1 MSSAEGTFYTEVI
14 NLFHR
19 FDANGDGIIGYDELR
34 ELLLIIGVEPGD
46 ISQVFDQI
54 DTNKDGK
61 VDWDEFV
68 AWVWSENSSMQEA
81 LVGSSAVAAHTLQYI
96 DEVLRKQASSL
107 EALFAAEC
115 KSTPNYLYKE
125 DIFRMLLKYDPSL
138 SEASLN
144 AAFAVFDFDG
154 NGGVD
159 LNEFLYAF
167 RQQTNQ
173 QAAAAP
179 PAEES
184 AKAAMRVLHYI
195 HTVLQQQG
203 APLEDLFRQECR
215 TSPGFLYK
223 EECFNM
229 LLKYDSSLSWEA
241 LEEAFKVFDW
251 DGNGAIDLSEFI
263 RGFLTQAA
271 PPDVSAAQQEVQ
283 VEIPAGYY
291 AGMTFSMS
299 YSGQTYYVQVPQG
312 YAPGHTL
319 KVAMG

>member
-1 MSSAEGTFYTEVI
+1 MSSAEGTFYNEVI

-19 FDANGDGIIGYDELR
+19 FDTNGDGVIGYDELR
-34 ELLLIIGVEPGD
+34 ELLLVIGVDPSD

-54 DTNKDGK
+54 DTNKDGQ

-68 AWVWSENSSMQEA
+68 AWVWSENSTTQEA
-81 LVGSSAVAAHTLQYI
+81 LVGSNAVAAHTLQYI
-96 DEVLRKQASSL
+96 DEILRSQASSL

-115 KSTPNYLYKE
+115 RTTPNYLYKE
-125 DIFRMLLKYDPSL
+125 DIFRMLLKYDANLTEST
-138 SEASLN
+138 LN
-144 AAFAVFDFDG
+144 SAFAVFDFDG

-167 RQQTNQ
+167 RQQTSQ
-173 QAAAAP
+173 QA
-179 PAEES
+179 PAEEP
-184 AKAAMRVLHYI
+184 AKAAMRVLQYI

-215 TSPGFLYK
+215 IAPGFLYK

-229 LLKYDSSLSWEA
+229 LLKYDRTLSWES

-251 DGNGAIDLSEFI
+251 DGNGAIDLSEFL
-263 RGFLTQAA
+263 RGFLVQAA
-271 PPDVSAAQQEVQ
+271 PPAVSTARQEVQ

-291 AGMTFSMS
+291 AGTTFSMS

-312 YAPGHTL
+312 YAPGQML
-319 KVAMG
+319 KVAIG